1 MIHILLALLFSVQI
15 GAQELYVGSYN
26 IRYKNGDDA
35 ANGNSWEQRCPV
47 LCDQVNF
54 EHPDVFGAQEVLE
67 SQLKDMLLRL
77 DGYDYIG
84 VGRDDGKTKGEYA
97 AIFYDKQKLRLVDS
111 GHFWLSE
118 TPDKPSLG
126 WDAACIR
133 ICTWGLFNG
142 NGNDNVND
150 NLNLND
156 NGRSTSGRLLP
167 KGRKNE
173 KGLQFYFFNLH
184 MDHVGVVARREAAK
198 LVVERIRQMAGDS
211 VPVVLTGDFNVD
223 QHDEIYSIFTQS
235 GLVDSYMD
243 ARLRFAENGT
253 FNGWH
258 QEQKTDSRIDHV
270 FVSQHFTVDRYGIL
284 TNTYWTDQRR
294 LPSDHYPV
302 FVKLQTHPQP
312 LPVGRGEDTS
322 SLKNTGMQGNY
333 SPPSQGGAGG
343 GSARALVNPFIGTGG
358 HGHVFLGANVPFG
371 FVQLGPTQHNQG
383 WDWCSGYHYSDS
395 ILVGFGHLHLS
406 GTGVGDLGDIAFLP
420 VLNPGQ
426 REAKFSHRA
435 EYVRPGY
442 YSVTLDNGIRVEL
455 TATERTG
462 LHRYTLPADA
472 HQGYIK
478 LDLNQGIGWDKVTK
492 CNAFQESPTTI
503 CGYRRSK
510 GWANNQ
516 IVFFVAEFSRPVDM
530 IGRSTVTIEQTDSQ
544 KIINVGNDSQWMI
557 QFDTA
562 GGIPLLMRVG
572 LSAVSI
578 DGAKANLKAEQPDWD
593 FQRTVADAARKWEEQ
608 LQKIQITGGTDDERA
623 IFYTALY
630 HTMIAPSVF
639 CDVDGQYRGSDGEV
653 HQGNFT
659 NYTTFSLWDTYRAAH
674 PLMTLI
680 HPEMQEDITTTM
692 LNIWREQGK
701 LPVWHLMGNETN
713 CMVGNPA
720 IPVLAD
726 LVLKGLTKQ
735 QDAAFEAMKASAM
748 LDERGLKL
756 LKEYGYIPCDLFSD
770 NETVGR
776 GMEYALADWC
786 VARVAEKLHQKAD
799 QKYFDQRAQS
809 YRKYFD
815 PATGFMRGLDSQ
827 GHFSFSTPSKS
838 NPNDQTTNSPN
849 DQPFNPF
856 HSAPKNRDYTEGN
869 AWQYTWLVPHDVH
882 GLVSLFG
889 SEQRFVSKLDS
900 LFIVEG
906 DLGEEA
912 PPDITGLI
920 GQYAHGNE
928 PSHHVLYL
936 YNYVGQPWKGARL
949 IRRTMRELYRNA
961 PDGLSGNE
969 DVGQMSAWYILS
981 AMGLYQVEPAG
992 GKYVFGTP
1000 LFPEVKMQVGNGKT
1014 FTIKAKDVSSENI
1027 YIQSA
1032 RLNGRPYT
1040 KSYILYDD
1048 IVRGG
1053 TLEFIMGPQPSGF
1066 GTKQK
1071 DRP

>member
-1 MIHILLALLFSVQI
+1 MTYKKCIPALLALLISIQAA
-15 GAQELYVGSYN
+15 AQTLYVGSYN
-26 IRYKNGDDA
+26 IRYQNGEDA
-35 ANGNSWEQRCPV
+35 ANGNGWQQRCPV
-47 LCDQVNF
+47 ICDQLNF
-54 EHPDVFGAQEVLE
+54 EHPDVFGTQEVLE
-67 SQLKDMLLRL
+67 QQLKDMLQRL

-118 TPDKPSLG
+118 TPEKPGPG
-126 WDAACIR
+126 WDAACTR
-133 ICTWGLFNG
+133 ICTWGLFNY
-142 NGNDNVND
+142 NEND
-150 NLNLND
+150 
-156 NGRSTSGRLLP
+156 GSSTIQAAKTSATSPLQV
-167 KGRKNE
+167 NE

-198 LVVERIRQMAGDS
+198 LVVERIKEMAGDT

-223 QHDEIYSIFTQS
+223 QNDDIYSIFTQS
-235 GLVDSYMD
+235 GRLADSYEK

-253 FNGWH
+253 FNSYH
-258 QEQKTDSRIDHV
+258 PELKTNSRIDHV
-270 FVSQHFTVDRYGIL
+270 FVSPQFTVDRYGVL
-284 TNTYWTDQRR
+284 TNTYWTDRQR

-302 FVKLQTHPQP
+302 LVRLQTHP
-312 LPVGRGEDTS
+312 LPFPTKEGSNGTLGENS
-322 SLKNTGMQGNY
+322 V
-333 SPPSQGGAGG
+333 SPYKGGLAGE
-343 GSARALVNPFIGTGG
+343 ANPFIGTGG
-358 HGHVFLGANVPFG
+358 HGHVFLGVNVPFG

-406 GTGVGDLGDIAFLP
+406 GTGVGDLGDVAFLP
-420 VLNPGQ
+420 VLDPKQ
-426 REAKFSHRA
+426 QEVKFSHRA
-435 EYVRPGY
+435 EYASPGY

-462 LHRYTLPADA
+462 LHRYTLPANA
-472 HQGYIK
+472 PMGYLR
-478 LDLNQGIGWDKVTK
+478 LDLQQGIGWDKVTD
-492 CNAFQESPTTI
+492 CQAQQESPTVVS
-503 CGYRRSK
+503 GYRFSK
-510 GWANNQ
+510 GWANDQ
-516 IVFFVAEFSRPVDM
+516 KVFFVAEFSRPV
-530 IGRSTVTIEQTDSQ
+530 TIDHSPLTIDHSPLT
-544 KIINVGNDSQWMI
+544 GQWI
-557 QFDTA
+557 LRFTNSDQ
-562 GGIPLLMRVG
+562 PLLVRVG

-578 DGAKANLKAEQPDWD
+578 EGAKANLQAEQPNWN
-593 FQRTVADAARKWEEQ
+593 FQRTVAEAGRKWEEQ
-608 LQKIQITGGTDDERA
+608 LQKIQVTGGTEDERT

-630 HTMIAPSVF
+630 HTMTAPSVF

-653 HQGNFT
+653 HQVILPLPSKGARGRI
-659 NYTTFSLWDTYRAAH
+659 YTTFSLWDTYRAAH

-680 HPEMQEDITTTM
+680 HPDMQEDIATTM

-701 LPVWHLMGNETN
+701 LPVWHLMGCETN

-735 QDAAFEAMKASAM
+735 QEKAFEAMKASAM

-756 LKEYGYIPCDLFSD
+756 LKEYGYIPCDLFD
-770 NETVGR
+770 DQETVGR

-786 VARVAEKLHQKAD
+786 VARVAEKLKHKAD

-815 PATGFMRGLDSQ
+815 PATGFMRGVDSK
-827 GHFSFSTPSKS
+827 GNYSFSNPSGEGGDAQKA
-838 NPNDQTTNSPN
+838 SPSGGGREGA
-849 DQPFNPF
+849 FNPF

-936 YNYVGQPWKGARL
+936 YNYVGQPWKGAKL
-949 IRRTMRELYRNA
+949 IRRTLKELYHNA

-981 AMGLYQVEPAG
+981 AMGLYQVEPCG
-992 GKYVFGTP
+992 GKFVFGSP
-1000 LFPEVKMQVGNGKT
+1000 LFPEVTMSVGNGKT
-1014 FTIKAKDVSSENI
+1014 FTIRALDVSDENI
-1027 YIQSA
+1027 YIQGA

-1040 KSYILYDD
+1040 RSYIMYDD

-1053 TLEFIMGPQPSGF
+1053 TLEFLMGPQPSAF
-1066 GTKQK
+1066 GTRRN